1 MTIPNMV
8 PTVHTRLLAAR
19 LIEAC
24 ERADTTG
31 TDAVHQYLFACKK
44 GQEVALVAAILDQK
58 TGATPPGDVCRN
70 GHLIATKDDLIDN
83 YRGGVTCRECRRETQ
98 AAYDR
103 KRAGKPPRDCPR
115 CGCSTFM
122 PALCRDC
129 RGAAS

>member
-1 MTIPNMV
+1 MSRRRTRVIICADCGSDAPNQG
-8 PTVHTRLLAAR
+8 
-19 LIEAC
+19 
-24 ERADTTG
+24 RALCAVCYSRHHHAG
-31 TDAVHQYLFACKK
+31 TLDAYQLSRRRRAV
-44 GQEVALVAAILDQK
+44 
-58 TGATPPGDVCRN
+58 GDVCRN
-70 GHLIATKDDLIDN
+70 GHLIATKDDLIDT

-129 RGAAS
+129 RGAA